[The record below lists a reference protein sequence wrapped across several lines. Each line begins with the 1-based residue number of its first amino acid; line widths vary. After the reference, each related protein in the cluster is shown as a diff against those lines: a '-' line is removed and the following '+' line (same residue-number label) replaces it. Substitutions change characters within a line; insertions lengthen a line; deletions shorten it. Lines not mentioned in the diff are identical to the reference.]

1 MNYTTTIW
9 RKSDRERAAAMI
21 QAIKKQI
28 KSRRIIR
35 SLERFV
41 GGRPYGGDLA
51 ATKDHMIYHLLS
63 SSLKGPS
70 STSDDTYVFTMTM
83 KSSEANIK
91 QALG

>member
-1 MNYTTTIW
+1 MDPYSTVTQFGGVTTALDDHLKGIRIEYLPQTIW

-63 SSLKGPS
+63 SSLK
-70 STSDDTYVFTMTM
+70 
-83 KSSEANIK
+83 
-91 QALG
+91 